1 MEESLFNTLIRKSE
15 SDTLDFKAQQY
26 SFVGGSDE
34 TKGEL
39 LKDILAFANAWKET
53 DAYILVGVKERNQR
67 ADGLSGISSHLADND
82 LQEFINKKTNRPVVF
97 GVEAVSFEG
106 TDLDVICINRS
117 QARPIFLKR
126 DFGKL
131 TKGEVY
137 IRRGS
142 ATTVAD
148 ADEIA
153 EMGKASASAILLP
166 TFEMF
171 AFSKREDSNK
181 TGLIGRIRL
190 QLRNS
195 GDRSARHLSATIR
208 HDDPGCLAG
217 GANVDWE
224 RSPSDSRVTPR
235 VLHYRHSL
243 NPRQSTV
250 IMEIL
255 VCERSPF
262 PFNISAE
269 LSADDCPPVVF
280 SGAITAE
287 QVASEERVTFERKT

>member
-1 MEESLFNTLIRKSE
+1 MDEALLNTLIRKSE
-15 SDTLDFKAQQY
+15 SDTLDFKAEQY
-26 SFVGGSDE
+26 SFVGESE
-34 TKGEL
+34 EEKSEL

-53 DAYILVGVKERNQR
+53 NAYILIGVKEKNQR
-67 ADGLSGISSHLADND
+67 ADGLSGVTTHLADND

-97 GVEAVSFEG
+97 SVEAMSFQG
-106 TDLDVICINRS
+106 TELDVISINCS
-117 QARPIFLKR
+117 QTRPLFLNKN
-126 DFGKL
+126 FGRL
-131 TKGEVY
+131 TKGQVY

-142 ATTVAD
+142 STAVAD

-153 EMGKASASAILLP
+153 EMGKTAASAILLP

-171 AFSKREDSNK
+171 AFSKREDRNK

-190 QLRNS
+190 QLKNS
-195 GDRSARHLSATIR
+195 GDRSARHLSATIK
-208 HDDPGCLAG
+208 HDNPGCLAG

-224 RSPSDSRVTPR
+224 QFASDRRVNPR
-235 VLHYRHSL
+235 ALHYRHSL
-243 NPRQSTV
+243 NPKQSTV

-269 LSADDCPPVVF
+269 LSADDCPPVIF

-287 QVASEERVTFERKT
+287 QVANEEHVVFEKKS